1 MDRRVE
7 KTRKSIVAA
16 LEFLM
21 STREYQDI
29 TVGEI
34 INKANVG
41 RSTFY
46 ENYQNKDE
54 VFDEILDSLIY
65 HVFDEIE
72 HHDGHAFQNNFKE
85 EITHMFIHIRDNEGK
100 SKTFLLG
107 KSANVFYS
115 RMGERVAGMC
125 DAKLKS
131 TNKIPSELV
140 HAHISSTFSDVL
152 RYWAKRKFTDTPEQ
166 MATYFLYL
174 AEEAFLI
181 DQ

>member
-1 MDRRVE
+1 MIQWKKV
-7 KTRKSIVAA
+7 S
-16 LEFLM
+16 
-21 STREYQDI
+21 YQDI

-34 INKANVG
+34 IKKANVG

-46 ENYQNKDE
+46 ENYENKDE

-85 EITHMFIHIRDNEGK
+85 EITHMFIYIRDNEGK

-115 RMGERVAGMC
+115 RMGERVATIC
-125 DAKLKS
+125 DEKLKS
-131 TNKIPSELV
+131 TNKIPPELA

-152 RYWAKRKFTDTPEQ
+152 RYRSEHKFSDRPKKRQ
-166 MATYFLYL
+166 LILYFSQRKR
-174 AEEAFLI
+174 FL
-181 DQ
+181 